1 MRHFKI
7 PAVLSI
13 LLISAV
19 LIAAVKVADPFFE
32 IKKQLTIFSDVFKEV
47 TTEYVDEV
55 SPESLMKTGIN
66 AMLEKLDPYTVF
78 IDEGQQQQMEI
89 FSTGNYGGIGLEAG
103 FRGSHIVVIAPMEG
117 YPAHKAGILPGDL
130 ILEINGL
137 NTEGMTPEEVQELTT
152 GDIGTEV
159 TLKIRRP
166 GIEEEMDYTLK
177 RERIEVKNISFA
189 GRFGES
195 GEFAY
200 IQLNRFGQNAA
211 EEVREQLIKYDRELP
226 MKGLILDLRN
236 NPGGLLNESVQ
247 IVDKFVEPGV
257 TIVETRG
264 RYEPQN
270 NVYATDETPLFQDL
284 PLVVL
289 INSGSASASEIVSG
303 AFQDLDRAVIVGEK
317 SFGKGL
323 VQIVKPLSY
332 NTSLKITVSKYFIP
346 SGRSIQAINYNGDG
360 AEKVNSNVNQAIFK
374 TRNGR
379 TVYGGDGIIPDVE
392 IVQERPSLIETAL
405 MQKNHYFFF
414 INDYINTHQGQ
425 EYSEKIFDEF
435 VAYLSDQ
442 DFDYQTEADRQI
454 ASLENNLDMFSDAEA
469 AEKHLAELEDM
480 IQARKRDN
488 IFRQKGSINETLK
501 YEWLSRTSNSS
512 DFQKSVLE
520 NDQAFLR
527 AIELL
532 NKPDEYSGILKP

>member
-1 MRHFKI
+1 MRKI
-7 PAVLSI
+7 KLPAVFYI

-19 LIAAVKVADPFFE
+19 LIAAVKAADPFFE
-32 IKKQLTIFSDVFKEV
+32 IKKQLTIFSDVFKEI
-47 TTEYVDEV
+47 TTEYVEEV

-103 FRGSHIVVIAPMEG
+103 FRGPHIVVIAPMEG

-137 NTEGMTPEEVQELTT
+137 STKSMTPEEVQQLTT

-159 TLKIRRP
+159 TLKIQRP
-166 GIEEEMDYTLK
+166 GIEEEMEYTLK

-189 GRFGES
+189 GRFGDND
-195 GEFAY
+195 EFAY
-200 IQLNRFGQNAA
+200 IQLSRFGQNTA
-211 EEVREQLIKYDRELP
+211 EEVREQLIRFDRELP
-226 MKGLILDLRN
+226 MEGLILDLRN

-264 RYEPQN
+264 RFEPQN
-270 NVYATDETPLFQDL
+270 NVYATDETPLFEDL

-303 AFQDLDRAVIVGEK
+303 AFQDLDRAVVVGEK

-332 NTSLKITVSKYFIP
+332 DTSLKITVSKYFIP
-346 SGRSIQAINYNGDG
+346 SGRSIQAINYNGNG
-360 AEKVNSNVNQAIFK
+360 FETGVNNANQAIFK
-374 TRNGR
+374 TKNGR
-379 TVYGGDGIIPDVE
+379 TVYGGNGIVPDVE
-392 IVQERPSLIETAL
+392 IEQERPSLLETAL
-405 MQKNHYFFF
+405 MQRNHYFFF
-414 INDYINTHQGQ
+414 INDYINTHQDQ

-435 VAYLSDQ
+435 VTYLSDQ
-442 DFDYQTEADRQI
+442 NFDYQTEADRQI
-454 ASLENNLDMFSDAEA
+454 ASLENNLQMFSDSGVAEN
-469 AEKHLAELEDM
+469 HLAELEKM
-480 IQARKRDN
+480 IQQKKKDN
-488 IFRQKGSINETLK
+488 ILRLKESINQTLK
-501 YEWLSRTSNSS
+501 YEWMSRTSSSS

-520 NDQAFLR
+520 SDDAFLK
-527 AIELL
+527 AIDLL
-532 NKPDEYSGILKP
+532 KKPDEYSRILKP

>member
-1 MRHFKI
+1 MRKI
-7 PAVLSI
+7 KLPAVFYI

-19 LIAAVKVADPFFE
+19 LIAAVKAADPFFE
-32 IKKQLTIFSDVFKEV
+32 IKKQLTIFSDVFKEI
-47 TTEYVDEV
+47 TTEYVEEV

-103 FRGSHIVVIAPMEG
+103 FRGPHIVVIAPMEG

-137 NTEGMTPEEVQELTT
+137 STESMTPEEVQQLTT

-159 TLKIRRP
+159 TLKIQRP
-166 GIEEEMDYTLK
+166 GIEEEMEYTLK

-189 GRFGES
+189 GRFGDND
-195 GEFAY
+195 EFAY
-200 IQLNRFGQNAA
+200 IQLSRFGQNTA
-211 EEVREQLIKYDRELP
+211 EEVREQLIRFDRELP
-226 MKGLILDLRN
+226 MEGLILDLRN

-264 RYEPQN
+264 RFEPQN
-270 NVYATDETPLFQDL
+270 NVYATDETPLFEDL

-303 AFQDLDRAVIVGEK
+303 AFQDLDRAVVVGEK

-332 NTSLKITVSKYFIP
+332 DTSLKITVSKYFIP
-346 SGRSIQAINYNGDG
+346 SGRSIQAINYNGNG
-360 AEKVNSNVNQAIFK
+360 FETGVNNANQAIFK
-374 TRNGR
+374 TKNGR
-379 TVYGGDGIIPDVE
+379 TVYGGNGIVPDVE
-392 IVQERPSLIETAL
+392 IEQERPSLLETAL
-405 MQKNHYFFF
+405 MQRNHYFFF
-414 INDYINTHQGQ
+414 INDYINTHQDQ

-435 VAYLSDQ
+435 VTYLSDQ
-442 DFDYQTEADRQI
+442 NFDYQTEADRQI
-454 ASLENNLDMFSDAEA
+454 ASLENNLQMFSDSGVAEN
-469 AEKHLAELEDM
+469 HLAELEKM
-480 IQARKRDN
+480 IQQKKKDN
-488 IFRQKGSINETLK
+488 ILRLKESINQTLK
-501 YEWLSRTSNSS
+501 YEWMSRTSSSS

-520 NDQAFLR
+520 SDDAFLK
-527 AIELL
+527 AIDLL
-532 NKPDEYSGILKP
+532 KKPDEYSRILKP